1 MPYNVPI
8 NFNPYM
14 YPIIPEVNGTVASH
28 KDPITIE
35 NTTTDVG
42 VIGNIINAIAAIVRP
57 A

>member
-1 MPYNVPI
+1 
-8 NFNPYM
+8 M

-35 NTTTDVG
+35 NKTTEVG